1 MAIPTHIRKKIADFD
16 PVRDGKTITKFCKE
30 IGVSR
35 QTYNN
40 IKHRIAERGRAG
52 IIPDSTAPKN
62 PARKFDV
69 ELRQLVVQA
78 RQVLKE
84 TGRDYGP
91 WSIYYYLLDD
101 LRMENP
107 PQRSTIALWLHEAG
121 VVDGN
126 ARKRPRSSYKRFAR
140 AKVNELWQID
150 GFVYRLF
157 DTAHTQ
163 ITIYQLIDDASR
175 FDLGSQAFSRPE
187 NGVDAR
193 ATLAAAMDSYG
204 CPQEVL
210 SDNGEAFA
218 TYHRGRLSD
227 TERWLAG
234 LGVWSIAGFAPQTQ
248 GKDERSHQ
256 TIFRYLDARTP
267 TTIEQVHKLL
277 VEYRNYYNTK
287 RRHQG
292 LNHGKMHITPAQ
304 AREILD
310 HATPPAQP
318 VDPDVLWAKIAT
330 YYHSMHGGFP
340 AGRENALDKVAASP
354 KAHNHDSEPIHQDS
368 RAIDDSSVAAIT
380 PASSN
385 SWGIPDELWI
395 NRSGVVTILKH
406 RLYVGTR
413 WKNRMLYSQV
423 SNNHAEFFT
432 AHDGELLFSF
442 PLPITLLHRPAGGQI
457 NIGHVEGMWHRRP
470 PEIKPI
476 LSRPRPSRRKKP

>member
-1 MAIPTHIRKKIADFD
+1 MICLKLATRTGSFQVKVDATPPDCGVASINYERKPLAVPDTWNTGTNYAD
-16 PVRDGKTITKFCKE
+16 
-30 IGVSR
+30 SR
-35 QTYNN
+35 
-40 IKHRIAERGRAG
+40 
-52 IIPDSTAPKN
+52 
-62 PARKFDV
+62 
-69 ELRQLVVQA
+69 
-78 RQVLKE
+78 
-84 TGRDYGP
+84 
-91 WSIYYYLLDD
+91 
-101 LRMENP
+101 
-107 PQRSTIALWLHEAG
+107 
-121 VVDGN
+121 
-126 ARKRPRSSYKRFAR
+126 
-140 AKVNELWQID
+140 
-150 GFVYRLF
+150 
-157 DTAHTQ
+157 
-163 ITIYQLIDDASR
+163 YQLPRIDR
-175 FDLGSQAFSRPE
+175 
-187 NGVDAR
+187 
-193 ATLAAAMDSYG
+193 
-204 CPQEVL
+204 
-210 SDNGEAFA
+210 
-218 TYHRGRLSD
+218 
-227 TERWLAG
+227 LAG